1 MNVLRS
7 LWVAARQLRHVAC
20 NPPRLILSEQ
30 LITLVV
36 DVGECLA
43 AMVAQQLRALD
54 AFRLR
59 LSWPHR
65 HRDGHQLA
73 VGFIVRR
80 LVAEIDIGNARLPPD
95 IVNVRHGEAAGVI
108 WPHGVM
114 LAVQRIV

>member
-7 LWVAARQLRHVAC
+7 LWVAARQLRHVGC

-54 AFRLR
+54 AFRLQCGGR
-59 LSWPHR
+59 ESE
-65 HRDGHQLA
+65 LA
-73 VGFIVRR
+73 RQSVVSCRS
-80 LVAEIDIGNARLPPD
+80 
-95 IVNVRHGEAAGVI
+95 
-108 WPHGVM
+108 
-114 LAVQRIV
+114 

>member
-1 MNVLRS
+1 VGCG
-7 LWVAARQLRHVAC
+7 AAASPRWC
-20 NPPRLILSEQ
+20 NPPRLIFSEQ

-65 HRDGHQLA
+65 HRDRHQLA

-80 LVAEIDIGNARLPPD
+80 LVAEIDLETPGCRLTSSMCD
-95 IVNVRHGEAAGVI
+95 MAKRRV
-108 WPHGVM
+108 
-114 LAVQRIV
+114 